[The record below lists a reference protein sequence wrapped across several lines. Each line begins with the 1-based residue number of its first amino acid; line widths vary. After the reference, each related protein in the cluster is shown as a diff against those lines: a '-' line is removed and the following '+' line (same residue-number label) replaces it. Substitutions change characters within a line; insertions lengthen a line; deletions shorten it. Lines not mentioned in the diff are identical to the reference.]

1 LNKNILELNLF
12 FIYLKNK
19 KMEDETQEM
28 FFNKFQHDINCL
40 SDSVKYNFIYFKE

>member
-1 LNKNILELNLF
+1 MK
-12 FIYLKNK
+12 
-19 KMEDETQEM
+19 DETQEM